1 MDIYNN
7 SYAQRRNAQDMITAN
22 AMAEAEERER
32 LAAKLT
38 GYEGLLQEIRK
49 CSLQNLENAEKV
61 KELTATAIQRMGE
74 TQKKEEAPEMKEAV
88 EEIKKLLE
96 EQRVREQEYAESRA
110 AQVAEIRDLM
120 EGQKQQVKEELE
132 GFMKQQEEKMQ
143 SLEDFTHKESVKV
156 YRNVQAVLEE
166 NTAKQ
171 TKEIATFTTGSETSG
186 ALVAVWIVTLIAA
199 LANVGIAVA
208 QYFGLL

>member
-61 KELTATAIQRMGE
+61 KELAAAALQKIGE
-74 TQKKEEAPEMKEAV
+74 TQKREEAPEMKEAV
-88 EEIKKLLE
+88 EEIRKLLE
-96 EQRVREQEYAESRA
+96 EQWVKEQEYAESRA
-110 AQVAEIRDLM
+110 AQAAEIRNLM
-120 EGQKQQVKEELE
+120 EEQKQQVKEELE